1 MSEKQ
6 YRTLMLPPTGKK
18 RDDYFDI
25 VRGIAVFLMLWGHSI
40 QYSSCGTFDFF
51 ENRLYQFIYS
61 FHMPLFMLLAGYFFY
76 FSLQK
81 HAIGNTLLN
90 RVRSLGIPLLVWGFF
105 SVLCNYWLYKS
116 PISISQWYNSC
127 KGFWFVWVTLAL
139 SIITGLIEW
148 CISLLSKLFTTPLYS
163 LLHVVVFL
171 LVILIPNNIPI
182 LRYHLFQYM
191 YPYFIIGFLYNRF
204 KSYIP
209 KVLYYAKYLCFLLF
223 PLLFTHFKR
232 NTFIYLSGI
241 NFRNE
246 FGMINTAQL
255 KVDLLRWGI
264 GLVGSICVM
273 ICVELFKK
281 IPCIGKILR
290 ILFAYIGT
298 VSLQLYVTQRICLET
313 LYAFKINQLFQTK
326 NFTLMLKN
334 IYLYNLYWTPL
345 VAVLFCLILYF
356 VVKLLQKNKF
366 LNFILFGGR

>member
-1 MSEKQ
+1 M
-6 YRTLMLPPTGKK
+6 
-18 RDDYFDI
+18 
-25 VRGIAVFLMLWGHSI
+25 
-40 QYSSCGTFDFF
+40 
-51 ENRLYQFIYS
+51 
-61 FHMPLFMLLAGYFFY
+61 
-76 FSLQK
+76 
-81 HAIGNTLLN
+81 
-90 RVRSLGIPLLVWGFF
+90 
-105 SVLCNYWLYKS
+105 
-116 PISISQWYNSC
+116 

-148 CISLLSKLFTTPLYS
+148 CISLLSKLFPTPLYS
-163 LLHVVVFL
+163 LLHVVGFL

-209 KVLYYAKYLCFLLF
+209 KTLYYAKYLCFLLF